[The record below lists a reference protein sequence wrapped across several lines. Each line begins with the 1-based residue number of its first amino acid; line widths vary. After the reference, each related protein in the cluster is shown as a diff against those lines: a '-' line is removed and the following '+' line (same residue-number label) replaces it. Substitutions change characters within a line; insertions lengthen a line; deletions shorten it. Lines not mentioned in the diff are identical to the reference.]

1 MGGGEKWTENGAD
14 VINRPDSIYTRLCL
28 CSNHE
33 TTAALERSRLKKVI
47 SSSVKRMCKRMC
59 KRVYYAACVRPLH
72 IRLYARR
79 TRTRT
84 RRNGW
89 VYASVCHR
97 YGIQNHPVV
106 SRYFVP
112 LERLPFS
119 LCCLAVVVGGWTVA
133 TVTRCYGYSEADP
146 LVGWSKPQWWR
157 ADATYAALVAK
168 VNCGYQRCHFPRC
181 KC

>member
-1 MGGGEKWTENGAD
+1 MGGSEKWTENGAH
-14 VINRPDSIYTRLCL
+14 VINWPDSIYTRLCL

-33 TTAALERSRLKKVI
+33 TTAALERSMLKKVI
-47 SSSVKRMCKRMC
+47 SSSVKCMC

-97 YGIQNHPVV
+97 YGIQDHH
-106 SRYFVP
+106 
-112 LERLPFS
+112 
-119 LCCLAVVVGGWTVA
+119 AVRKTSVLSVLRCGCGGRWTVA